1 MGNDKIHLYKLTCNC
16 PYCRQLRFLNERML
30 AEGKVELNT
39 PEEIRKEVTPSRK
52 ELTNKVVFEPIAS
65 GGKTVYTPT
74 SIVSKKEQLWNNNH
88 RKAVQNSPLAACCGY
103 LTEYKPDRW
112 HAV

>member
-52 ELTNKVVFEPIAS
+52 ELT
-65 GGKTVYTPT
+65 
-74 SIVSKKEQLWNNNH
+74 
-88 RKAVQNSPLAACCGY
+88 
-103 LTEYKPDRW
+103 
-112 HAV
+112 